1 MYIIFISVTDAPK
14 ERLDKLRICTLHF
27 SDDLICDYTKRRILK
42 EFAIPN
48 VNLPIEIHE
57 EPCCNDNNPTEF
69 AISNINAAIEIN
81 TEPNNSTNKNLTVQ
95 ITENVRCESNLLPIH
110 EEVTV
115 AEEIGRK
122 EAITNPTQIMK
133 KNIRNMKKLLHKK
146 KKYIHLQRKKI
157 KELRHKN
164 KWEDLTD
171 DLPKMQKIFME
182 IVLKNLHC
190 APEVCFLCILMII
203 LKLYIF
209 CYIVHK
215 SNYF

>member
-48 VNLPIEIHE
+48 VNLPIEI
-57 EPCCNDNNPTEF
+57 EPCCNNNPTEF
-69 AISNINAAIEIN
+69 AISHINATIEIN
-81 TEPNNSTNKNLTVQ
+81 TEPNNSINENLTVQ

-110 EEVTV
+110 EEVIV
-115 AEEIGRK
+115 AEEIRRR
-122 EAITNPTQIMK
+122 EPTTHPIQIMK

-164 KWEDLTD
+164 KWEDLSD

-182 IVLKNLHC
+182 MVFKNLHC

-209 CYIVHK
+209 VT
-215 SNYF
+215 